1 VFFFFL
7 WFILVVTNT
16 RFIFQFIIL
25 PFAFLLVSLLGGMR
39 LSAENNAFIFLKPQL
54 VCLILA
60 SLVAIS
66 FIRTN
71 TIKLSNL
78 VAEDFSVLK
87 NIANGLV
94 LLTLFAATIQV
105 FNSLLPEKGLAF
117 WVVSFCFFW
126 TLWTNLFADFTKQ
139 KLLQSLGSLFGLGF
153 VVKYLVLQSLTSTS
167 ETWTQ
172 KLFETLTKEA
182 TFGLLEI
189 TKFSAATGF
198 LQFAALAIY
207 IIALFSLSSS
217 NISSGDSSRNSSDKT
232 T

>member
-7 WFILVVTNT
+7 WFILVVNNN
-16 RFIFQFIIL
+16 RFIFQLIVL
-25 PFAFLLVSLLGGMR
+25 PAAFLVVSLLGGVR
-39 LSAENNAFIFLKPQL
+39 LSVDSNAFIFLKPQL

-60 SLVAIS
+60 SLVTIT

-71 TIKLSNL
+71 TVKLSNF
-78 VAEDFSVLK
+78 VSEDFPVLK
-87 NIANGLV
+87 NVANGLV
-94 LLTLFAATIQV
+94 LLTLFTATVQV

-139 KLLQSLGSLFGLGF
+139 KLLQSLGSLFGLAF
-153 VVKYLVLQSLTSTS
+153 AVKYLILQNLTSTS

-198 LQFAALAIY
+198 LQFVTIAIY

-232 T
+232 A